1 MRDSSSLESNN
12 MSVYDEEIDLR
23 PYIQAIFRRW
33 WLIGVLVV
41 LFAVVSAGFSIR
53 TPMVYEATASILL
66 TRSQPRLELA
76 EQFPTITELPDTRSR
91 MDALISL
98 AKSDS
103 VALKSYDML
112 SNNLSLSNSTVS
124 DLKLQVNVKNTGDL
138 IMVTA
143 RDTNPIH
150 AAEIAN
156 TWAEQLVEVI
166 NQAYSGEQP
175 LAVIQTQRETAR
187 LEYETA
193 QLELETFIQNN
204 QMHELNAK
212 ISESKQLLESLRDDR
227 SQEISYYS
235 DRILELDDLLIRSE
249 TLKSQLQAGNHSTAG
264 DYGDALAVL
273 LARASN
279 LGVGKNYTL
288 DFQVDAIGT
297 LRDDTINYV
306 SDLDALTELL
316 QDEKERSSKTLET
329 LVQEIYTNDSDS
341 MIELISSQLRE
352 FETRLER
359 EEAQQKELTSQRNLS
374 WETYQVLVQKETE
387 IKNSAQ
393 ATTSV
398 SLASQAILPDKPM
411 PKSTARNGLIGGVL
425 GLAVGIVGVMAIEW
439 WQPRRKSTSGE
450 PVSLHEKE
458 KGKSLV

>member
-1 MRDSSSLESNN
+1 